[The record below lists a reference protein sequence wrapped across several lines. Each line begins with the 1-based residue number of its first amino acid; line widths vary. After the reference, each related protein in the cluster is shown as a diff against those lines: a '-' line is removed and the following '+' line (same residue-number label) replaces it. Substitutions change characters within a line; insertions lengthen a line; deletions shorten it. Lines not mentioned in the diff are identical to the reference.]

1 MCHMVMEE
9 GWLFVADEGKQVL
22 SNSDAVAACVHALQE
37 AMLLVFPCVHLCS
50 LACAHAFQ
58 EAMRDSTAFRA
69 SAE

>member
-22 SNSDAVAACVHALQE
+22 SNSDAVAAC
-37 AMLLVFPCVHLCS
+37 
-50 LACAHAFQ
+50 AHAFQ